1 MTYQDFPSTAKV
13 WIYQSNREFIEKERN
28 FILSSSSD
36 FLKNWN
42 AHGSKLNACAEI
54 FYNRFLVFF
63 VDETMASASGCSI
76 DKSVHFVKELEQRLN
91 LNFFDRLQIA
101 YLEDEEVKTIHFSE
115 INALSDNTIIFNNA
129 VTSKLEWETLW
140 KQPIRESWVV
150 R

>member
-129 VTSKLEWETLW
+129 VTSKLEWETSW